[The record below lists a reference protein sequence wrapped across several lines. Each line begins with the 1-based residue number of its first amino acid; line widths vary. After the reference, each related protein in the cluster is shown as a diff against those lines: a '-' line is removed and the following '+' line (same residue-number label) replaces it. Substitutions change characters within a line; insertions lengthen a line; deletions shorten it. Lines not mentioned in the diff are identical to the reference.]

1 MTSLEAGIV
10 TDDPDSLAA
19 FYASGLGFSQLS
31 DMEFP
36 QGRVVRMRC
45 GDAAI
50 KLYRPSTAPASRLDD
65 ASWHAVGGFA
75 YAALRVDDA
84 VATVQRA
91 VAAGAAVMTPVTA
104 HRPGA
109 RFALIADPQGNV
121 WEILEENGA

>member
-10 TDDPDSLAA
+10 TDDPDSLAN

-36 QGRVVRMRC
+36 QGRVIRMRC
-45 GDAAI
+45 GDAGI
-50 KLYRPSTAPASRLDD
+50 KLYRPSAATSRPE
-65 ASWHAVGGFA
+65 STPWHAIDGFA

-84 VATVQRA
+84 DSTVQRA
-91 VAAGAAVMTPVTA
+91 VAAGASVMTPVTA

-121 WEILEENGA
+121 WEILEENGP